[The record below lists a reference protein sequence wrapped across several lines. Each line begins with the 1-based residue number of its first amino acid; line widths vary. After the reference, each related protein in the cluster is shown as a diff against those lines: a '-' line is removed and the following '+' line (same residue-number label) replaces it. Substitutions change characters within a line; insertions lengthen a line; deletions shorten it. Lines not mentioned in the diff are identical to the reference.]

1 MLDTLLFDA
10 GPLSS
15 ADCLDH
21 ERASRRE
28 VHVVTTPGG
37 QPPQS
42 DPSQESGSQ
51 PPQVGFATPSTG
63 RTVLVTATAALGGF
77 LFGYDTAVIN
87 GAVKAVGEA
96 FNASPLVLGF
106 AVAAALIGCAI
117 GAWFAGALADRY
129 GRIRVMILAAV
140 AFAVSALGAGFAFSI
155 WDLAFWRLIGGLGV
169 GAASVIAPAYIA
181 EISPAHLRGR
191 LGSLQQL
198 AIVTG
203 IFVALLVDYALVAG
217 SGSASAPLWFGLATW
232 RWMFLSLLVPA
243 VAYGLL
249 ALTIPE
255 SPRYLCAK
263 ERLGEAATVLRRFV
277 GGDVDERIKEIIR
290 TLRGK
295 KVEGGFAT
303 IRGPRLGLLPI
314 VWVGIGLSVFQQFTG
329 INVIFYYSSVLW
341 QAVGFDEKDA
351 LAITV
356 ITSVTNI
363 LTTIIAIALVD
374 RIGRRPLLLI
384 GAIGQFVCLGVLA
397 FLFGTAPVIN
407 GTPTLG
413 SAGPIALVAA
423 NLYVVFF
430 GATWGPVVW
439 VLLGEMF
446 NNKIRAMALSVAAA
460 AQWVA
465 NFIISTTF
473 PALSSVGLG
482 LAYGVYTFFAFVSIF
497 FVIRYVKETK
507 GRELEEMV

>member
-1 MLDTLLFDA
+1 MA
-10 GPLSS
+10 
-15 ADCLDH
+15 
-21 ERASRRE
+21 
-28 VHVVTTPGG
+28 TTPDDV
-37 QPPQS
+37 PQQTEQDQS
-42 DPSQESGSQ
+42 IQTAG
-51 PPQVGFATPSTG
+51 PSTG

-87 GAVKAVGEA
+87 GAVKAVGEH
-96 FNASPLVLGF
+96 FHTSPLVLGF

-117 GAWFAGALADRY
+117 GAWFAGGLADRS
-129 GRIRVMILAAV
+129 GRIRVMVLAAV
-140 AFAVSALGAGFAFSI
+140 AFAVSALGSGFAFSI
-155 WDLAFWRLIGGLGV
+155 WDLAFWRFVGGLGV

-191 LGSLQQL
+191 LGSLQQM
-198 AIVTG
+198 AIVVG
-203 IFVALLVDYALVAG
+203 IFVALLVDFALVAG
-217 SGSASAPLWFGLATW
+217 SGSATAPLWFGLETW

-243 VAYGLL
+243 LAYGVL

-255 SPRYLCAK
+255 SPRYLVANQQQQK
-263 ERLGEAATVLRRFV
+263 AAEILRRFV
-277 GGDVDERIKEIIR
+277 GGDVDGRIREIGR
-290 TLRGK
+290 TLAGKAHRGS
-295 KVEGGFAT
+295 FAA
-303 IRGPRLGLLPI
+303 IRGRSLGLLPI

-341 QAVGFDEKDA
+341 QAVGFTEKDA

-363 LTTIIAIALVD
+363 LTTIIAIALID
-374 RIGRRPLLLI
+374 RIGRKPLLLI
-384 GAIGQFVCLGVLA
+384 GSIGQFVCLGVLA
-397 FLFGTAPVIN
+397 FLFGTAPVVN
-407 GTPTLG
+407 GTPSLG
-413 SAGPIALVAA
+413 AAAPIALIAA

-446 NNKIRAMALSVAAA
+446 NNRIRAMALSVAAA

-465 NFIISTTF
+465 NFLISTTF
-473 PALSSVGLG
+473 PALASVGLG
-482 LAYGVYTFFAFVSIF
+482 LAYGVYTFFALLSIF
-497 FVIRYVKETK
+497 FVIRFVSETK